1 MKLRI
6 RENLFKIYSIKK
18 IIYRCSFYKVLFV
31 YLLYCILIINNK
43 ALSFESNIPSL
54 EGAYNNWNVFTIVQN
69 EGKICYLVSTPIKSI
84 GNYEE
89 ERKPYIMVSLF
100 GFNKLEISINAGVFY
115 KLNSIVSVSIDGKQ
129 ERFIAETDNF
139 AYTEKI
145 NKDKQISNLF
155 IKGKILLIFYQA
167 YDGTYAVDT
176 YSLSGYTK
184 AYLLATKLC
193 KTN

>member
-6 RENLFKIYSIKK
+6 KRNNLLVKKSIND
-18 IIYRCSFYKVLFV
+18 CLFYKILLV
-31 YLLYCILIINNK
+31 YFFCFFTITINNS
-43 ALSFESNIPSL
+43 LSFENNIPSL
-54 EGAYNNWNVFTIVQN
+54 ERTYNNWNVFSIVQN
-69 EGKICYLVSTPIKSI
+69 EGKICYLVASPIKSI

-100 GFNKLEISINAGVFY
+100 GFNKLEISINAGFFY
-115 KLNSIVSVSIDGKQ
+115 KLNSIVYVSIDGQQ
-129 ERFIAETDNF
+129 ERFIAETDNL

-145 NKDKQISNLF
+145 GRDKQISNLLM
-155 IKGKILLIFYQA
+155 KGKILLVFYQA

-184 AYLLATKLC
+184 AYFIAKELC